1 MASGPGHW
9 NRQKHRQ
16 IVAGGILSAA
26 IMTATNANVIAV
38 DRAIAEFRRGRPV
51 LLEGDEGDYALALA
65 AEQASPDSL
74 RDLCTWGG
82 GVMVL
87 TESRAQA
94 LHIKPTGLGVVL
106 LPIDQNTDAGLV
118 QTLADGSTD
127 LAQPLRGPFQ
137 RDRRSP
143 HPTETAAVQLA
154 KAARLLPSAVVVQIP
169 DDTNIFTAEAQ
180 YLSVTTAQI
189 AGYEQDTALTLR
201 QVAEAPIPLAGAENC
216 RMVAFRPADG
226 GVEHLAIIV
235 GDPDRHHPVLTR
247 LHSECF
253 TGDLLASLKCDCGE
267 QLRGAITLMAE
278 QGSGVLLY
286 LAQEGRGIGLMNKLR
301 AYSLQAEGF
310 DTIEANLRLGFDA
323 DERDFLPAA
332 EMLRLLGFSQV
343 RLLTNNPDKVAG
355 LEACGITV
363 CEQVAHAFPANV
375 HNEFYL
381 RTKKDRSGHLL

>member
-1 MASGPGHW
+1 MSRDG
-9 NRQKHRQ
+9 QKHRQ
-16 IVAGGILSAA
+16 RPAVGILSFT
-26 IMTATNANVIAV
+26 IMTISNSNVIAV

-51 LLEGDEGDYALALA
+51 LLETDDGDNALALA
-65 AEQASPDSL
+65 SEQASPESL
-74 RDLCTWGG
+74 RDLCNWGG
-82 GVMVL
+82 GHAVLVL
-87 TESRAQA
+87 TESRAHA
-94 LHIKPTGLGVVL
+94 LHIKPTGYGVIL
-106 LPIDQNTDAGLV
+106 LPIDRTTDVGLV

-127 LAQPLRGPFQ
+127 LAHPLRGPFG
-137 RDRRSP
+137 RERRAP
-143 HPTETAAVQLA
+143 LAVEAAAVQLA
-154 KAARLLPSAVVVQIP
+154 KAARLLPSAVVVQV
-169 DDTNIFTAEAQ
+169 TAETDTFAAEGEF
-180 YLSVTTAQI
+180 LSVSTDQI
-189 AGYEQDTALTLR
+189 AGYEQNTALTLR
-201 QVAEAPIPLAGAENC
+201 RVAEAPVPLAGAENC
-216 RMVAFRPADG
+216 RLVAFRPADG
-226 GVEHLAIIV
+226 GVEHLAIII

-310 DTIEANLRLGFDA
+310 DTVDANLRLGFDA
-323 DERDFLPAA
+323 DERIFLPAA

-363 CEQVAHAFPANV
+363 TERVEHAFPANA
-375 HNEFYL
+375 HNDFYL
-381 RTKKDRSGHLL
+381 RTKKNRAGHLL

>member
-1 MASGPGHW
+1 M
-9 NRQKHRQ
+9 R
-16 IVAGGILSAA
+16 
-26 IMTATNANVIAV
+26 ATDNNVIAV
-38 DRAIAEFRRGRPV
+38 DRAIAEMRRGRPV
-51 LLEGDEGDYALALA
+51 LLESDDGDNALALA

-74 RDLCTWGG
+74 ADLCNWALSGALG
-82 GVMVL
+82 GVDSQNTAVLVL
-87 TESRAQA
+87 TESRARA
-94 LHIKPTGLGVVL
+94 LHIKPSGTGVIL
-106 LPIDQNTDAGLV
+106 LPVDKDTDVGLV

-127 LAQPLRGPFQ
+127 LSQPLRGPFR
-137 RDRRSP
+137 RDPRPP
-143 HPTETAAVQLA
+143 HETEIAAVQLA
-154 KAARLLPSAVVVQIP
+154 KAARLLPSAVVVPIT
-169 DDTNIFTAEAQ
+169 DETDLYTAEQQ
-180 YLSVTTAQI
+180 YLTVTTAQI
-189 AGYEQDTALTLR
+189 ADYEASAALTLK
-201 QVAEAPIPLAGAENC
+201 QVAEAPVPLSGAENC

-226 GVEHLAIIV
+226 GIEHLAIIV
-235 GDPDRHHPVLTR
+235 GDPDRHGPVLTR

-253 TGDLLASLKCDCGE
+253 TGDLLGSLKCDCGE
-267 QLRGAITLMAE
+267 QLRGAIALMAE

-323 DERDFLPAA
+323 DERVFLPAA
-332 EMLRLLGFSQV
+332 QMLGLLGFSNV

-363 CEQVAHAFPANV
+363 SERVTHKFPSNV